1 MTPMSRVLPTPPR
14 LRAGSPAAAAAVWR
28 WRDATP
34 AFAAAARRERR
45 HRRHA
50 LRRQGSVRALV
61 GAAVGGVLLLVGAT
75 ILARVAWVGAG
86 LVLLAALASPDGLY
100 SAIGRGLA
108 LLGHGIG
115 RLLTIVL
122 LTPVY
127 GLFFVPFGRL
137 LRRGRR
143 DKLERW
149 FDKSAA
155 SYWHRRSDAA
165 RTKASYE
172 RAF

>member
-1 MTPMSRVLPTPPR
+1 MNPMSEKLPTPPR
-14 LRAGSPAAAAAVWR
+14 LRSGNPAAAAAAWR
-28 WRDATP
+28 WRDSAP
-34 AFAAAARRERR
+34 AAAAARRERR
-45 HRRHA
+45 RA
-50 LRRQGSVRALV
+50 LRREGALRALA
-61 GAAVGGVLLLVGAT
+61 GAALGGVLIFLGAA

-86 LVLLAALASPDGLY
+86 VVLLAALASPDGLY

-115 RLLTIVL
+115 RLLAIVL

-127 GLFFVPFGRL
+127 WIFFVPFGRL
-137 LRRGRR
+137 LRAGRR
-143 DKLERW
+143 DRLERW
-149 FDKSAA
+149 FDAA
-155 SYWHRRSDAA
+155 APTYWHRRTDAA

>member
-1 MTPMSRVLPTPPR
+1 MNPMSEKSPTPPR
-14 LRAGSPAAAAAVWR
+14 LRSGSPSAAAAIWR
-28 WRDATP
+28 WRDASP
-34 AFAAAARRERR
+34 AIALAAARDRVR
-45 HRRHA
+45 A
-50 LRRQGSVRALV
+50 LRREGVVRALV
-61 GAAVGGVLLLVGAT
+61 GAALGGALFIFGAV

-86 LVLLAALASPDGLY
+86 VVLLAALASPDGLY

-115 RLLTIVL
+115 RLLAIVL

-127 GLFFVPFGRL
+127 WLFFVPFGRL
-137 LRRGRR
+137 LRAGRR
-143 DKLERW
+143 DRLERW
-149 FDKSAA
+149 FDATA
-155 SYWHRRSDAA
+155 PSYWHRRTDAA